1 MDKYYLQSQI
11 RSTRNA
17 YLYFFCLG
25 AHYLYLGK
33 LVTQFIFWMTLGGF
47 GMWAIFDLF
56 TLSEK
61 VKNHNNKILQEID
74 LINQQEGFT
83 QEPRNVE
90 LLTSLNIKEI
100 DPPQD

>member
-1 MDKYYLQSQI
+1 MDKYYLKSQI
-11 RSTRNA
+11 KSTRSA
-17 YLYFFCLG
+17 YLYFCCVG

-47 GMWAIFDLF
+47 GIWAVFDLF

-61 VKNHNNKILQEID
+61 GKNHNNKILQEID

-83 QEPRNVE
+83 QEPRNVA
-90 LLTSLNIKEI
+90 LLKNLNIKEI
-100 DPPQD
+100 DAPNN